1 MTTREELRQV
11 MAEQDF
17 TDGEVIVGRTD
28 QRSVSVVLSFR
39 APAEWS
45 DEILAEMR
53 RRGLHNP
60 SQLMKTLVRE
70 GLDRAADG
78 DDRVVTVRV
87 GDLHRAIDS
96 IVTRAA

>member
-1 MTTREELRQV
+1 MTSREELRRA

-17 TDGEVIVGRTD
+17 TDGEVLGRAE
-28 QRSVSVVLSFR
+28 QRVVSVVFSFR

-45 DEILAEMR
+45 DEILAEMT
-53 RRGLHNP
+53 RRGLDNP

-70 GLDRAADG
+70 GLDRVAAG